1 MPAPG
6 PSPPLRPGGAGLDS
20 RQTRKER
27 LGRRGVPPP
36 LPQSGAG
43 RRGLPLPPLPRRRP
57 LGSGARRP
65 CPSRALS
72 SLPRPAA
79 LSSCRKFQKLS
90 IIPAQRAVR
99 AAKAPRRRATCR
111 PAARP
116 ALGPHP
122 VQPGRVATSGR
133 AGAKPAALPAPRAR
147 RNAWQPRPGA
157 ILSGRGAA
165 RPRCFRLFP
174 GPRPASP
181 GPRLPAEWGRGGG
194 SRGGEREEPS
204 RSGSGSARGLEAPG
218 SGPDLRSRPGLTGGV
233 INSAPGS
240 GSGSR
245 APATC
250 TPLLPRAQAAR
261 RSLRSGGLRPN
272 WIAPP

>member
-1 MPAPG
+1 MKPQSFWLLEEVTGREGNQAAGGGALPAPG
-6 PSPPLRPGGAGLDS
+6 PSPPLRPGGAGRDS

-27 LGRRGVPPP
+27 PGRRGVPPP
-36 LPQSGAG
+36 LPQYGAG

-133 AGAKPAALPAPRAR
+133 AGAKPAAPSRAPGPAECV
-147 RNAWQPRPGA
+147 
-157 ILSGRGAA
+157 AA
-165 RPRCFRLFP
+165 R
-174 GPRPASP
+174 S
-181 GPRLPAEWGRGGG
+181 GGYF
-194 SRGGEREEPS
+194 ERE
-204 RSGSGSARGLEAPG
+204 G
-218 SGPDLRSRPGLTGGV
+218 SGPASVFSAFSWPPARQPGPSAARGMGAGGRVTWRGEGRAVAIRVGLGPGTGG
-233 INSAPGS
+233 
-240 GSGSR
+240 
-245 APATC
+245 
-250 TPLLPRAQAAR
+250 AR
-261 RSLRSGGLRPN
+261 QRSGPALSAGADWRGY
-272 WIAPP
+272 